1 MPPNIPRPESSRK
14 IIPVFVLLSAL
25 LLSACSKLA
34 SFDCPTTL
42 PNGRTPPGE
51 IATQSHHGNE
61 ELFTVLWP
69 EGEIEFHP
77 SGPGEIRED
86 GSLAMKFPWWRG
98 EGIHGPIEVS
108 GTRLDRRG
116 DGVTAEMPSGYGDTG
131 FQASALVFPS
141 EGCWEVTAR
150 AGEAE
155 LTFVVDVV
163 RSE

>member
-1 MPPNIPRPESSRK
+1 MTPNIHRSFSSRK
-14 IIPVFVLLSAL
+14 LIQVFILLSSL
-25 LLSACSKLA
+25 LLAACAGRA

-51 IATQSHHGNE
+51 TATRSHHGNG
-61 ELFTVLWP
+61 ELFTALWP
-69 EGEIEFHP
+69 EGEITFHP
-77 SGPGEIRED
+77 SGPGEIRPD

-98 EGIHGPIEVS
+98 EGIRGPIEVS
-108 GTRLDRRG
+108 GRRLDRRG
-116 DGVTAEMPSGYGDTG
+116 SGVTAEMPAGYGDTG

-150 AGEAE
+150 VGDAE
-155 LTFVVDVV
+155 LSFVVEVL